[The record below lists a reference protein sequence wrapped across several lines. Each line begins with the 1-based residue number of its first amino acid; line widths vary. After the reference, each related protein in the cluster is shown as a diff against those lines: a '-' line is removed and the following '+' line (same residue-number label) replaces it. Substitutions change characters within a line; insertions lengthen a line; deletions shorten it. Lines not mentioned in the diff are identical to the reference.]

1 MERRDWLRLGC
12 DATTTEHAA
21 TMHDHSAHLPQGSRA
36 LGISAWL
43 TGIYF
48 VIELAIGIYTG
59 SVAVLSD
66 AFHTFSAVG
75 GVLLA
80 MVAARIARRPS
91 DPDRTFGWYRAEVTG
106 ALLNGAFLLAMAI
119 FVIWMGAMRLAAPID
134 LPTTPMLIAAAG
146 GLFTEF
152 IALYLLYSQ
161 QRGDLNIRGAYWHII
176 QTFVGSLIIIVVAI
190 VIRFTGFLL
199 IDPLL
204 GMAFGVVL
212 LWASWGIMRDAVF
225 VLMEGAPP
233 GIDLAGLVE
242 RVSRLDGVAD
252 VHHVHGWSL
261 TSNRH
266 VFSAHVRMQSD
277 SSELEQKEVL
287 KTAYKLATE
296 EYGFF
301 FATIQ
306 VETTCLD
313 ETAARDIDVTFQPLS
328 GGRHSR

>member
-1 MERRDWLRLGC
+1 ML
-12 DATTTEHAA
+12 
-21 TMHDHSAHLPQGSRA
+21 DHSAHMPSGGRA
-36 LGISAWL
+36 LTISAWL
-43 TGIYF
+43 TGVYF
-48 VIELAIGIYTG
+48 IIELAIGIYTG

-80 MVAARIARRPS
+80 IAASRIARRPS
-91 DPDRTFGWYRAEVTG
+91 DRNRTFGWYRAEVVG
-106 ALLNGAFLLAMAI
+106 ALLNGAFLLAMAV
-119 FVIWMGAMRLAAPID
+119 FVIWMGAMRLSEPID

-146 GLFTEF
+146 GLITEF
-152 IALYLLYSQ
+152 IALYLLREQ
-161 QRGDLNIRGAYWHII
+161 QSGDLNIRGAYWHVI

-190 VIRFTGFLL
+190 VIRFTGFLI

-233 GIDLAGLVE
+233 DIDLAALVE
-242 RVSRLDGVAD
+242 KLAALEGVAD
-252 VHHVHGWSL
+252 VHHVHAWSL

-266 VFSAHVRMQSD
+266 VFSAHILLMPDAVDSGQGAVLQS
-277 SSELEQKEVL
+277 
-287 KTAYKLATE
+287 AYRLVKDEA
-296 EYGFF
+296 GFF

-306 VETTCLD
+306 VEPECLD
-313 ETAARDIDVTFQPLS
+313 DDEAGDINVSFRTEPDD
-328 GGRHSR
+328 RNAH

>member
-1 MERRDWLRLGC
+1 
-12 DATTTEHAA
+12 
-21 TMHDHSAHLPQGSRA
+21 MHDHSAQLPHSSRA

-48 VIELAIGIYTG
+48 IIELAIGIYTG

-80 MVAARIARRPS
+80 MVAARIAKRPS
-91 DPDRTFGWYRAEVTG
+91 GPDRTFGWYRAEVIG

-119 FVIWMGAMRLAAPID
+119 FVIWMGAMRLSAPID

-152 IALYLLYSQ
+152 IALYLLYRHQ
-161 QRGDLNIRGAYWHII
+161 GGDLNVRGAYWHII
-176 QTFVGSLIIIVVAI
+176 QTFVGSVIIIVVAV
-190 VIRFTGFLL
+190 VIRLTGFLL

-233 GIDLAGLVE
+233 GVDLAALVD
-242 RVSRLDGVAD
+242 RISRLDGVAD

-266 VFSAHVRMQSD
+266 VFSAHVRMPAESGA
-277 SSELEQKEVL
+277 LEQDELL
-287 KTAYKLATE
+287 KTAYRLATE
-296 EYGFF
+296 EHGFF

-306 VETTCLD
+306 VETACLD
-313 ETAARDIDVTFQPLS
+313 ETKARDIDVPFQPRSDL
-328 GGRHSR
+328 GRSH

>member
-1 MERRDWLRLGC
+1 MRMLAPAGVPMR
-12 DATTTEHAA
+12 
-21 TMHDHSAHLPQGSRA
+21 DHSAHLPDSGRA
-36 LGISAWL
+36 LTISAWL
-43 TGIYF
+43 TGVYF

-80 MVAARIARRPS
+80 IVASRIAKRPS
-91 DPDRTFGWYRAEVTG
+91 DQDRTFGWYRAEVIG

-119 FVIWMGAMRLAAPID
+119 FVIWMGAMRLAEPID

-152 IALYLLYSQ
+152 ISLYLLYSQ
-161 QRGDLNIRGAYWHII
+161 QSGDINIRGAYWHVV
-176 QTFVGSLIIIVVAI
+176 QTFVGSLIIIVVAV
-190 VIRFTGFLL
+190 VIRFTDFLI

-212 LWASWGIMRDAVF
+212 LWASWGLIRDAIF
-225 VLMEGAPP
+225 VLMEGTPP
-233 GIDLAGLVE
+233 ETDLAAI
-242 RVSRLDGVAD
+242 VSEIGKLDGVAD
-252 VHHVHGWSL
+252 VHHVHAWSL

-266 VFSAHVRMQSD
+266 VFSAHIRLKPGASDADHGAVLQS
-277 SSELEQKEVL
+277 
-287 KTAYKLATE
+287 AYRLATE
-296 EYGFF
+296 DAGFF

-306 VETTCLD
+306 VESVCLD
-313 ETAARDIDVTFQPLS
+313 ETSAQAIDVQIPFS
-328 GGRHSR
+328 GPPEAV